1 MAQLRNPLLCPADIY
16 RFPSRKW
23 LQISSRTM
31 FFFFKEAV
39 RITSW
44 TCHFRSLSPFFSFI
58 VAVISFPFFFSSS
71 TTTKATRGTVSRC
84 RLSGRLFPF
93 FFIFVPTKKK
103 KRFRRGI
110 WTTKEKKTEWQ
121 VKRNESTRIEN
132 LKKTNDECWLKRTA
146 LNNVEPFP
154 SVGQTEAVAAG
165 DLVRVPVPA
174 FDTEGDSVTHFLKY
188 RFKKKTNEKMFF
200 VVAYFPGPSRRRFPC
215 CPK

>member
-1 MAQLRNPLLCPADIY
+1 MPCGSLFLLDFALKSFHPTMSVECGPWLNCATHYCVRRTFIDFLRGNDCK
-16 RFPSRKW
+16 FPVERC
-23 LQISSRTM
+23 

-110 WTTKEKKTEWQ
+110 
-121 VKRNESTRIEN
+121 
-132 LKKTNDECWLKRTA
+132 
-146 LNNVEPFP
+146 
-154 SVGQTEAVAAG
+154 
-165 DLVRVPVPA
+165 
-174 FDTEGDSVTHFLKY
+174 
-188 RFKKKTNEKMFF
+188 
-200 VVAYFPGPSRRRFPC
+200 
-215 CPK
+215 